1 MTLRGV
7 RFWFPGLP
15 REAPSMKSEN
25 KENPQQEGAKGA
37 KPRAVSPS
45 RSKGNGLQSPEPR
58 GANMSES
65 QLSLKQVKPFTH
77 FQRHYR
83 ELEYINNLKSH
94 PLRELKKSKG
104 SKRSL
109 SNRLRLSHQTTHSVK
124 KPYKCDDCGKSFT
137 WTSELKRHKRVHTG
151 ERPYTC
157 GECGNCFGRQ
167 STLKLH
173 QRIHTGEKPYQC
185 SQCGKSF
192 RQSSNLHQHHRLHHG
207 D

>member
-1 MTLRGV
+1 
-7 RFWFPGLP
+7 
-15 REAPSMKSEN
+15 MKSDN

-37 KPRAVSPS
+37 KPCVLSVGRP
-45 RSKGNGLQSPEPR
+45 KGSGLQSPEPR
-58 GANMSES
+58 GASLSEPRLS
-65 QLSLKQVKPFTH
+65 QRQFSTPSAQKPFAH
-77 FQRHYR
+77 YQRHCR
-83 ELEYINNLKSH
+83 ELEYIGAPLKSH

-104 SKRSL
+104 SRRSL
-109 SNRLRLSHQTTHSVK
+109 SNHLQRLSHQPARSAK
-124 KPYKCDDCGKSFT
+124 KPYKCDECGKSFT
-137 WTSELKRHKRVHTG
+137 WNSELKRHQRVHTG

-185 SQCGKSF
+185 GQCGKSF